1 MKTINIDA
9 EDFKKRIIFE
19 VNNSKLP
26 PVIVYYI
33 MKDILHEI
41 DYNYQEVLKQ
51 EIQKKEKENIQQE
64 EK

>member
-1 MKTINIDA
+1 MKTINTDA

-41 DYNYQEVLKQ
+41 DYNYQEVLKKEKAATDEQ
-51 EIQKKEKENIQQE
+51 NKKE
-64 EK
+64 